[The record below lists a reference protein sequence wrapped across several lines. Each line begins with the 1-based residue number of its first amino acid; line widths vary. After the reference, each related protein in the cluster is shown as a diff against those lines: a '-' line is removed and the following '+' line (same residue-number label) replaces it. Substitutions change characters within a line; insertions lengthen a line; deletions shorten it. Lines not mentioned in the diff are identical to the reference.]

1 MKILTFG
8 ELMLRLKTPE
18 HLKILQADTFEAS
31 YGGAEANVAVSL
43 ATLGNDVSYV
53 TKVPEHQVGQAAINE
68 IRRFGVDTTR
78 VLRGGGRAH
87 ARHPAGDV
95 GGGRVGIYYFEK
107 GTNIRPTSVVY
118 DRAYSAIAMAEA
130 EEFDWEKLLEGV
142 DLFYFSGITPAISC
156 EIEKTLESA
165 LMLCKEK
172 KIQVVCDLNYRG
184 KMWSAKDAQRVM
196 RRLMSYVDVCIANDE
211 DFESSLGI
219 PAYDGD
225 MSRGI
230 EQIESYKEGML
241 EIQKQFPNCKAVASV
256 LRNLYTVED
265 GDWMGIY
272 LKDGKFYESP
282 VHKVHSFE
290 AVGAGDAFGAGLI
303 HAMAHDFAPQRTID
317 FAISA
322 SVLKL
327 MIQHDAN
334 VVSEKEIEQIMKQGG
349 TNLQR

>member
-78 VLRGGGRAH
+78 VLR
-87 ARHPAGDV
+87 

-230 EQIESYKEGML
+230 EQIESY
-241 EIQKQFPNCKAVASV
+241 
-256 LRNLYTVED
+256 TVED

>member
-78 VLRGGGRAH
+78 VLR
-87 ARHPAGDV
+87 

-241 EIQKQFPNCKAVASV
+241 EIQ
-256 LRNLYTVED
+256 
-265 GDWMGIY
+265 
-272 LKDGKFYESP
+272 
-282 VHKVHSFE
+282 
-290 AVGAGDAFGAGLI
+290 
-303 HAMAHDFAPQRTID
+303 
-317 FAISA
+317 
-322 SVLKL
+322 
-327 MIQHDAN
+327 
-334 VVSEKEIEQIMKQGG
+334 
-349 TNLQR
+349 

>member
-1 MKILTFG
+1 MEQYVIRGGNPLVGEVEIGGAKNAALAILTAATMTDETVLIENLPDVSDINVLLEAIAEIG
-8 ELMLRLKTPE
+8 ATVDRIDRHTVRINAATIGDLSVDYEYIK
-18 HLKILQADTFEAS
+18 KIRAS
-31 YGGAEANVAVSL
+31 YYLLGALLGKYKRAEVPLPGGCN
-43 ATLGNDVSYV
+43 
-53 TKVPEHQVGQAAINE
+53 
-68 IRRFGVDTTR
+68 
-78 VLRGGGRAH
+78 
-87 ARHPAGDV
+87 
-95 GGGRVGIYYFEK
+95 
-107 GTNIRPTSVVY
+107 
-118 DRAYSAIAMAEA
+118 
-130 EEFDWEKLLEGV
+130 
-142 DLFYFSGITPAISC
+142 
-156 EIEKTLESA
+156 
-165 LMLCKEK
+165 
-172 KIQVVCDLNYRG
+172 
-184 KMWSAKDAQRVM
+184 
-196 RRLMSYVDVCIANDE
+196 
-211 DFESSLGI
+211 
-219 PAYDGD
+219 
-225 MSRGI
+225 
-230 EQIESYKEGML
+230 ML